1 MSIHPPIPAYI
12 PLPIYASNHPFI
24 SPSIHPSPSN
34 LSFYHLLI
42 HFPSIHSSVIY
53 SSSFFLFNHLT
64 NHHSSSTHLSIHP
77 SVHSNIPPSAHPK
90 FIIYLSFQ
98 SPPIIYPSI
107 SPSIPASIYPTFDL
121 VVRSTFHSSI
131 HHFIH
136 YFIYSSTHL
145 PIYLLIYFPFIHPT
159 IILLPLCI
167 HSSTYPFIHPSTDS
181 SILPSSNY
189 LSINPCI
196 SLSICIKYPQIHPT
210 IYTCSFTH
218 SFTHSPSFYPFF
230 ISHTLSFTT
239 HPMILTYKHPSSFH
253 TQIYPPIHLSIPP
266 HPVHGYFCN
275 IYLPVH
281 S

>member
-42 HFPSIHSSVIY
+42 HFSFHPFICHLFIFLLFVQSFNQPSFILHPPFHPSVCPFKHTPICP
-53 SSSFFLFNHLT
+53 SKVHHLFILPV
-64 NHHSSSTHLSIHP
+64 STHYLSIHLSIHP
-77 SVHSNIPPSAHPK
+77 CLHLSN
-90 FIIYLSFQ
+90 F
-98 SPPIIYPSI
+98 
-107 SPSIPASIYPTFDL
+107 
-121 VVRSTFHSSI
+121 RSSCPFN
-131 HHFIH
+131 
-136 YFIYSSTHL
+136 L
-145 PIYLLIYFPFIHPT
+145 PFIHTSFHPLFHLFIYPPT
-159 IILLPLCI
+159 HLFINLFSLHTSNHHPP
-167 HSSTYPFIHPSTDS
+167 STVYPFIHPSADS